1 MPGSL
6 ALFSFGTGSWPP
18 RRATA
23 SSSTPRHTKPFCGD
37 VLDAERAHALR
48 ADALIVQVAAVV
60 IEHALGGDDAD
71 VAGTVELGADLAEL
85 GRHVLVVVDELLAA
99 ERPPVGRPGMMSFQL
114 REPNAGASEA

>member
-6 ALFSFGTGSWPP
+6 ALFSFGH
-18 RRATA
+18 RQLAAAQRDRIQQHAA
-23 SSSTPRHTKPFCGD
+23 AHEALLRD

-48 ADALIVQVAAVV
+48 ADAFVVQVAAVV

-85 GRHVLVVVDELLAA
+85 GRHVVVVVDELLVA
-99 ERPPVGRPGMMSFQL
+99 ERSAGRPCPG
-114 REPNAGASEA
+114 